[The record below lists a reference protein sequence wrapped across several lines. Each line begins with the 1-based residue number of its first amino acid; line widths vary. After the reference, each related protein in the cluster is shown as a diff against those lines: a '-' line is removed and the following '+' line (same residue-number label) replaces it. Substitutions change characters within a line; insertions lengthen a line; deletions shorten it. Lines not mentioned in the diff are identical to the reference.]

1 MTANEVKAYF
11 AAMSKKPAPVKAAPV
26 KTAPVTKTA
35 PVAKTAPV
43 VKTAPVAKVKPTKTA
58 MDAQLKAMVANAAKA
73 APAPVKT
80 YPAKTAPVVKTAP
93 VKTAPAPVVKT
104 APAPV
109 KGKAAP
115 APADLMAELNRL
127 KAENL
132 ALKTAPVVKAAPVKA
147 APVVKAAPAPV
158 VPVQRVTQKSRA
170 IDMLV
175 NGVSL
180 DNLMA
185 TFGWQRHTV
194 RGFISVLGKTYDIS
208 SSSIDGVRTYQIVGV
223 K

>member
-11 AAMSKKPAPVKAAPV
+11 AAMSKK
-26 KTAPVTKTA
+26 A

-43 VKTAPVAKVKPTKTA
+43 KAAPVTKTAPAPVKAAPMTKTAPVVKAAPVVKTVPVAKVKPTKTA

-80 YPAKTAPVVKTAP
+80 YPAKTAP
-93 VKTAPAPVVKT
+93 APVVKT

-109 KGKAAP
+109 KGKAV
-115 APADLMAELNRL
+115 
-127 KAENL
+127 
-132 ALKTAPVVKAAPVKA
+132 PVVKAAPVKTA
-147 APVVKAAPAPV
+147 PAPVKGKTAPAPAPV

-175 NGVSL
+175 QGVTL
-180 DNLMA
+180 DDLMA
-185 TFGWQRHTV
+185 TFSWQRHTV

-208 SSSIDGVRTYQIVGV
+208 SSSVNGLRTYQIVGV